1 MFSGGILFSKNSR
14 QTSQTSTYPVG
25 PQTQSRNSRLYANV
39 GLLCAFLALIVL
51 PEVFGLAAAI
61 LGAYAYRLDC
71 GTTRNR
77 GLWAVILGVIFML
90 VGIYYTSFFGLYNI
104 LP

>member
-1 MFSGGILFSKNSR
+1 MKSG
-14 QTSQTSTYPVG
+14 
-25 PQTQSRNSRLYANV
+25 LYANV
-39 GLLCAFLALIVL
+39 GLLCAFIALWIL
-51 PEVFGLAAAI
+51 PEIFGAAAAI
-61 LGAYAYRLDC
+61 LGAYAFRMDC
-71 GTTRNR
+71 NTPNKR